1 MVVNIIVLS
10 AIGLFIVFCAYDSA
24 RKFIGHNPN
33 APRALARLKA
43 WWPGF
48 VKRHIVDVDPYQ
60 DEGHSITRY
69 YPHDA
74 DEGPKR

>member
-48 VKRHIVDVDPYQ
+48 VKRHTVDVDPYQ

-69 YPHDA
+69 DA

>member
-1 MVVNIIVLS
+1 MAINIAIFVIICLFVIYDLYS
-10 AIGLFIVFCAYDSA
+10 ACRS
-24 RKFIGHNPN
+24 FIGHNPN

-48 VKRHIVDVDPYQ
+48 VKRHIVDVDPYD

>member
-10 AIGLFIVFCAYDSA
+10 AIGLLIVFCAYDSA

-33 APRALARLKA
+33 APSLRARIKA
-43 WWPGF
+43 WRPGF
-48 VKRHIVDVDPYQ
+48 VKRHIVDVGPYQ

-69 YPHDA
+69 DA

>member
-1 MVVNIIVLS
+1 MIVNIIIIALVSFFVLYDLYS
-10 AIGLFIVFCAYDSA
+10 ACRS
-24 RKFIGHNPN
+24 FIGHNPN

-69 YPHDA
+69 YPGDA